1 MTEERQYSAESLIV
15 GPQTYRYYPVSQVEG
30 SKSLPYSLTVLLE
43 NVLRCAR
50 SAEEARVLADRVAE
64 QEQLTRGEAAHQV
77 GGKRNDDGLGHAV
90 CRGEPLNGCLVDAHG
105 GHDGR

>member
-1 MTEERQYSAESLIV
+1 MNEERPYSAESLIV

-50 SAEEARVLADRVAE
+50 SAEEARVLADRVVSARLSSRRPAFCSKTSRVFPCSSISRSCARHA
-64 QEQLTRGEAAHQV
+64 LT
-77 GGKRNDDGLGHAV
+77 
-90 CRGEPLNGCLVDAHG
+90 
-105 GHDGR
+105 